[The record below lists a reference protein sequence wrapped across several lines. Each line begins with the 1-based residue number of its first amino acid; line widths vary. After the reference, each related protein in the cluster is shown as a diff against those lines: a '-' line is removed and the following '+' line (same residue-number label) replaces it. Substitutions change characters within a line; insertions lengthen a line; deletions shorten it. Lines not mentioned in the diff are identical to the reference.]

1 MRWLRRTLPF
11 GFALTLAATPAFG
24 QSAGPLDELVYAV
37 LPITPDQARELMTI
51 VRSPGTIAVDLA
63 DAAGVVI
70 DTAPALPA
78 ALLHDVVTAPV
89 RDWHLLKGVVT
100 DTVELV
106 SRPADEPRGLFRHTL
121 RALHRSQV
129 FAAVT
134 RVVRHVTQPANRTA
148 RLVIVL
154 IARGQGL
161 PARDEHLDMLNRAI
175 DRNDPDLGPPLRAVL
190 EILAQSYGRDA
201 VRLILD

>member
-1 MRWLRRTLPF
+1 
-11 GFALTLAATPAFG
+11 
-24 QSAGPLDELVYAV
+24 
-37 LPITPDQARELMTI
+37 MTI

-70 DTAPALPA
+70 DTARALPA

-106 SRPADEPRGLFRHTL
+106 SRPADEPRGFFRHTL